1 MVQDLL
7 KSWLSDNKVKVT
19 SPVLGAFI
27 GAWAIFNWK
36 RFLLLFWGGDTLE
49 ARLIAFENT
58 LNFEN
63 FSIWLWPF
71 LVALLYAFGLPY
83 LNVVSHKILKK
94 AEEWRHTEIVNI
106 DIIKARKKAE
116 LNEELYKADPSN
128 PYIGRKLEAELKQK
142 DAEAE
147 KFRADAEKAEAELRE
162 AKAKQEKSEFEAK
175 ELKLLA
181 DEVQRKNEREQ
192 QAHELAKAKHHQEL
206 VDLHFPTLYLF
217 LDVLSKSLRED
228 GLQISLGLMAES
240 ISVSFGYGDVDSL
253 LTDNAFTWQKLGGL
267 SCVVYDGNTLLGD
280 LKKVIEK
287 HKEDINEAVLFD
299 HLVGTFEQLDRFMFI
314 SSDLKEDVAKDFL
327 DDSSNI
333 FDLINDDSVN
343 SVIAETNAH
352 SFGVEYAEFISIK
365 NAKDGSVVVA
375 ASAEIQGE
383 IDEDRPYSGHK
394 INVDFELIYKPIIGR
409 NGYGMP
415 EFGEVRATLEDYS

>member
-1 MVQDLL
+1 
-7 KSWLSDNKVKVT
+7 
-19 SPVLGAFI
+19 
-27 GAWAIFNWK
+27 
-36 RFLLLFWGGDTLE
+36 
-49 ARLIAFENT
+49 
-58 LNFEN
+58 
-63 FSIWLWPF
+63 
-71 LVALLYAFGLPY
+71 
-83 LNVVSHKILKK
+83 
-94 AEEWRHTEIVNI
+94 
-106 DIIKARKKAE
+106 
-116 LNEELYKADPSN
+116 
-128 PYIGRKLEAELKQK
+128 
-142 DAEAE
+142 
-147 KFRADAEKAEAELRE
+147 
-162 AKAKQEKSEFEAK
+162 
-175 ELKLLA
+175 
-181 DEVQRKNEREQ
+181 
-192 QAHELAKAKHHQEL
+192 
-206 VDLHFPTLYLF
+206 
-217 LDVLSKSLRED
+217 
-228 GLQISLGLMAES
+228 MAES

>member
-7 KSWLSDNKVKVT
+7 KSWFSDNKVKIT

-36 RFLLLFWGGDTLE
+36 HFLLLFWGGDTLE
-49 ARLIAFENT
+49 VRLTAFENILT
-58 LNFEN
+58 FEN
-63 FSIWLWPF
+63 LGVWLLPF

-94 AEEWRHTEIVNI
+94 AEEWRHIEIVNI

-116 LNEELYKADPSN
+116 LNEELYKADPAN

-147 KFRADAEKAEAELRE
+147 KTRADADKAKAELKE
-162 AKAKQEKSEFEAK
+162 ANAKQEKSELEAK
-175 ELKLLA
+175 ELKLIV

-192 QAHELAKAKHHQEL
+192 HAHEIAKAKHHQDL

-228 GLQISLGLMAES
+228 GLHISLGLMAES
-240 ISVSFGYGDVDSL
+240 ISVSFGYEDVDSL
-253 LTDNAFTWQKLGGL
+253 LMDNAFTLHKFGRV
-267 SCVVYDGNTLLGD
+267 SFVVYDDNTLLGD
-280 LKKVIEK
+280 LKNIIKK
-287 HKEDINEAVLFD
+287 HKENINEGVLFD
-299 HLVGTFEQLDRFMFI
+299 HLVSAFEQLDRFRFI
-314 SSDLKEDVAKDFL
+314 SSELKEDVAKDFL

-333 FDLINDDSVN
+333 FDLVNDDGIN

-352 SFGVEYAEFISIK
+352 SFGVEYAEFISIR
-365 NAKDGSVVVA
+365 NAKDGSIVVD

-394 INVDFELIYKPIIGR
+394 ISVSFELIYKPIIGR

>member
-7 KSWLSDNKVKVT
+7 KSWFSDNKVKIT

-36 RFLLLFWGGDTLE
+36 HFLLLFWGGGTLE
-49 ARLIAFENT
+49 VRLIAFENILT
-58 LNFEN
+58 FEN
-63 FSIWLWPF
+63 LSVWLWPF

-94 AEEWRHTEIVNI
+94 AEEWRHIEIVNI

-116 LNEELYKADPSN
+116 LNEELYKADPAN

-147 KFRADAEKAEAELRE
+147 KIRTDADKAKAELKE
-162 AKAKQEKSEFEAK
+162 ANAKQEKSELEAK
-175 ELKLLA
+175 ELKLIV

-192 QAHELAKAKHHQEL
+192 QAHEIAKAKHHQEL

-228 GLQISLGLMAES
+228 GLHISLGLMAES
-240 ISVSFGYGDVDSL
+240 ISVSFGYEDVESL
-253 LTDNAFTWQKLGGL
+253 LMDNDFTLHKLGGV
-267 SCVVYDGNTLLGD
+267 SFVVYDGNTLLSD
-280 LKKVIEK
+280 LKNIIEK
-287 HKEDINEAVLFD
+287 HKENINEGVLFD
-299 HLVGTFEQLDRFMFI
+299 HLVSTFELLDRFRFI
-314 SSDLKEDVAKDFL
+314 SSELKEDVAKDFL

-333 FDLINDDSVN
+333 FDLVSDDGVN

-352 SFGVEYAEFISIK
+352 SFGVEYAEFISIR
-365 NAKDGSVVVA
+365 NAKDGSIVVD

-383 IDEDRPYSGHK
+383 TDEDRPYSGHK
-394 INVDFELIYKPIIGR
+394 ISVSFELIYKPIIGR
-409 NGYGMP
+409 NGYGIP